1 MSERDGK
8 IGKGKRVLYDIV
20 QKEYIRAYVLDM
32 CRKSVH
38 RVDLDLDTDSFVFR
52 DRIYLVNL
60 NDAVK
65 LKNRY
70 LVFYDLRSIRNMK
83 RSDIPNDERITGIRF
98 VDQNDRIDGKKL
110 YSLLSTNLISTMT
123 QKKGW
128 MDILPA
134 VMSFLT
140 FILVLYLVSVL

>member
-1 MSERDGK
+1 MNEKNGR
-8 IGKGKRVLYDIV
+8 IGNVRGVLYDLIL
-20 QKEYIRAYVLDM
+20 KEYIRAYMLDS
-32 CRKSVH
+32 CRKGMYYVNME
-38 RVDLDLDTDSFVFR
+38 LDTDSFSFR

-83 RSDIPNDERITGIRF
+83 RSDVSTDERIENIRF
-98 VDQNDRIDGKKL
+98 VDQKDQIDGKKL
-110 YSLLSTNLISTMT
+110 YSLLSTNIISTMT

-134 VMSFLT
+134 MMSFLT
-140 FILVLYLVSVL
+140 FVLVLYLVSVL

>member
-1 MSERDGK
+1 MNEKNGR
-8 IGKGKRVLYDIV
+8 IGNVRGVLYDLIL
-20 QKEYIRAYVLDM
+20 KEYIRAYMLDP
-32 CRKSVH
+32 CRKGVYL
-38 RVDLDLDTDSFVFR
+38 VNMELDTDSFSFR

-70 LVFYDLRSIRNMK
+70 LVFYDLKSIRNMK
-83 RSDIPNDERITGIRF
+83 RSDVSTDERIENIRF
-98 VDQNDRIDGKKL
+98 VNQKDQIDGKKL
-110 YSLLSTNLISTMT
+110 YSLLSTNIISTMT

-134 VMSFLT
+134 MMSFLT
-140 FILVLYLVSVL
+140 FVLVLYLVSVL

>member
-1 MSERDGK
+1 MSGNEMIRG
-8 IGKGKRVLYDIV
+8 GRRFWYDLV
-20 QKEYIRAYVLDM
+20 RKEYIRAYILDS
-32 CRKSVH
+32 CRKGVY
-38 RVDLDLDTDSFVFR
+38 RVDLNLDTDSFSFR
-52 DRIYLVNL
+52 DRIYLVNM

-70 LVFYDLRSIRNMK
+70 ILFYDLKSIRNMK
-83 RSDIPNDERITGIRF
+83 RSDIKTEDRVSGVQF

-110 YSLLSTNLISTMT
+110 YSLLSTNIISTMT

-134 VMSFLT
+134 LMSTLT
-140 FILVLYLVSVL
+140 FILVFYLVSVI

>member
-1 MSERDGK
+1 MNEKNGR
-8 IGKGKRVLYDIV
+8 IGNVRGVLYDLIL
-20 QKEYIRAYVLDM
+20 KEYIRAYMLDP
-32 CRKSVH
+32 CRKGVYL
-38 RVDLDLDTDSFVFR
+38 VNMELGTDSFSFR

-70 LVFYDLRSIRNMK
+70 LLFYDLKSIRNMK
-83 RSDIPNDERITGIRF
+83 RSDVSTDERIENIRF
-98 VDQNDRIDGKKL
+98 VNQKDQIDGKKL
-110 YSLLSTNLISTMT
+110 YSLLSTNIISTMT

-134 VMSFLT
+134 MMSFLT
-140 FILVLYLVSVL
+140 FVLVLYLVSVL